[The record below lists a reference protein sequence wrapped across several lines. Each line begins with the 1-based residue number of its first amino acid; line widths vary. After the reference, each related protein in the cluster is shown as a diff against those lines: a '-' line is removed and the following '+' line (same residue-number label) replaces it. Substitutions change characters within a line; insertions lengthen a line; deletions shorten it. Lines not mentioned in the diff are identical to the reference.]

1 MAGENGNNNFDF
13 QGYGN
18 FLQGMGNYNNNQ
30 QANGL
35 PGGYLGGTGLLGQ
48 AAMGYG
54 GAMQGAMGQMGAG
67 LQAAGDAANSRFGM
81 QVSAAG
87 SNPYN
92 ATLFSDPKYLGELR
106 QANNEAQRS
115 GQVQNQLLGGRLGAV
130 NNSGLLQT
138 LMGGGGSNGGAQGNS
153 YSSPYSYVAS
163 NGQGN
168 PIMAGS
174 PAGYGIS
181 GTSGGQGYSYFG
193 PTQGMSNTYAGV
205 TQQPMVGGSRSSIP
219 QTTQTNYYGPNA

>member
-1 MAGENGNNNFDF
+1 MATPQQQQGNPFGQYANAQMGLNNYY
-13 QGYGN
+13 QQQSMPLGYQMGMGAVQNAAGGYGS
-18 FLQGMGNYNNNQ
+18 QMG
-30 QANGL
+30 
-35 PGGYLGGTGLLGQ
+35 
-48 AAMGYG
+48 
-54 GAMQGAMGQMGAG
+54 GAMGQLGAG
-67 LQAAGDAANSRFGM
+67 LQNAGNAAQSNW
-81 QVSAAG
+81 QNEVSAAG

-138 LMGGGGSNGGAQGNS
+138 LMGGGGQTGGAMGNS

-205 TQQPMVGGSRSSIP
+205 TQQPMVGGSQSSIP